1 MLWRN
6 KTFYISKAYNCYRP
20 LYGYQIKCHLPLKFP
35 QNATTHHPTSK
46 GMLHLQFNLKT
57 TAETLLFKLKFD
69 HFPPLLKAFQ
79 CLFRVSPS
87 LHMASQ
93 DLDIKHGSVNW
104 LMVHLCVQP
113 TAVRIIF
120 TLLSSW
126 KKSKSSVSCDMWKL
140 YGVLSNCHVH
150 KWRST
155 RTQPDS
161 PHALVLCATLFLY
174 GMWSKSKIIII
185 WFFTQRICRLL
196 P

>member
-6 KTFYISKAYNCYRP
+6 KTFYISKAYNCYSP
-20 LYGYQIKCHLPLKFP
+20 PHGYQIKCHLPLKFP

-46 GMLHLQFNLKT
+46 SMLHLQFNLKT

-69 HFPPLLKAFQ
+69 HFPPLLKTFQ

-87 LHMASQ
+87 LQMASQ

-113 TAVRIIF
+113 TAVRVIF

-126 KKSKSSVSCDMWKL
+126 KKSKSSISCDMWKL
-140 YGVLSNCHVH
+140 YGVPTVMSINEDPLEHSQVH
-150 KWRST
+150 
-155 RTQPDS
+155 
-161 PHALVLCATLFLY
+161 HMHGYFVLHPFCMACEANL
-174 GMWSKSKIIII
+174 K
-185 WFFTQRICRLL
+185 
-196 P
+196 